1 VAATRCRLFTFE
13 RNVMMN
19 QKTIPRGLLSAALVA
34 GALLVAGCG
43 GGGSGPGP
51 TEGANPNFSSNN
63 SSFDYKS
70 VQSVP
75 FSNVID
81 KMKSIELPANIA
93 PDKTSV
99 IIYLGSDEERT
110 QLANLKFELFQS
122 LIAGTSTTET
132 MGVVVPLGTTEVKY
146 EIFGEDI
153 NGNGVSVPGSVTL

>member
-1 VAATRCRLFTFE
+1 MRRRLFTFE

-34 GALLVAGCG
+34 GALLVTGCG
-43 GGGSGPGP
+43 GGGSGA

-81 KMKSIELPANIA
+81 KMKNIELPADIA

-99 IIYLGSDEERT
+99 IVYLGTDEERT
-110 QLANLKFELFQS
+110 QLANLKVALFQS
-122 LIAGTSTTET
+122 LIAGESTTET
-132 MGVVVPLGTTEVKY
+132 MGIVIPLGTTEVKY

-153 NGNGVSVPGSVTL
+153 NGNAVTASGNIIL